1 MTTSSLHLLRARVL
15 LALVVLLLATCTNN
29 VRANPVRAADMPL
42 AGDDAFQTGPLTLK
56 DEGGAEAN
64 VVIDRAY
71 GPLADT
77 AGHLVTSLLGA
88 SVSATADLDIAP
100 VLAPINGEMPAIT
113 VTVNGVAV
121 PGPWGTVPGQAGV
134 YRLSLSTAQLRFPAP
149 GDATND
155 LVPQAN
161 TVALSGAQAGAQ
173 TALQWLRITVPG
185 VPPVL
190 LMAGADLGCTPPGPL
205 PVVETFRDWE
215 HWLTADGVPF
225 AAPDRDGHLTIAEQL
240 PFLNAGYDALR
251 HAYGPDRPGL
261 LPRVTLVGYSMGGLV
276 ARRWTV
282 EHPGVVARFVTISA
296 PNSGTEAA
304 GTSLA
309 TVLGRCAAGA
319 VHDLTPEFVADFN
332 LHDDLAHYWDPAP
345 ASGHVVSLAAAPAAG
360 NLTDGLVSKDSAL
373 ALPYAV
379 KLVWAPTTRVFSL
392 HQAVMHAP
400 QVYRDVRTWSQFDQ
414 PLRDPRI
421 AAASG

>member
-1 MTTSSLHLLRARVL
+1 MTTSPLHLLRARVM
-15 LALVVLLLATCTNN
+15 LALVVVLLAICTNN
-29 VRANPVRAADMPL
+29 VRTHPVRAADMPL
-42 AGDDAFQTGPLTLK
+42 AGDDAFQTGPLTLT
-56 DEGGAEAN
+56 DEGGVEVN

-77 AGHLVTSLLGA
+77 VGHLVTSLLGA

-100 VLAPINGEMPAIT
+100 ALVPINGEMPAIT
-113 VTVNGVAV
+113 VAVNGVAV
-121 PGPWGTVPGQAGV
+121 PGPWGNAPGQAGV
-134 YRLSLSTAQLRFPAP
+134 YRLSVSTAQLRFPAP

-161 TVALSGAQAGAQ
+161 TVTLAGEQ

-205 PVVETFRDWE
+205 PVEATFGDWE
-215 HWLTADGVPF
+215 RWLTADGVPF

-240 PFLNAGYDALR
+240 PFLDTGYAALR

-261 LPRVTLVGYSMGGLV
+261 SPRVTLVGYSMGGLV
-276 ARRWTV
+276 ARRWAV

-332 LHDDLAHYWDPAP
+332 SHDDLAHYWDPAP
-345 ASGHVVSLAAAPAAG
+345 ASGHVVSLAAAPAVG

-379 KLVWAPTTRVFSL
+379 KLVWTPTTRVLSL

-400 QVYRDVRTWSQFDQ
+400 QVYRDVRTWAQFDQ

-421 AAASG
+421 IATPG